1 MKPTNI
7 QYLAIILLLGAF
19 LYLFEIFY
27 HGFVH
32 SDFNKVQII
41 LTFTTFIL
49 ASGFLFAHEIIDKK
63 IKKKDMKGFAAFFI
77 ISVLFLF
84 LIFYTRTMNPKI
96 PLIFASLY
104 FLSALALNLKPI
116 QKAISINLKSPMILF
131 SLRFFIILGLIIL
144 PASAYEYHTA
154 GALDFRFHSIASPM
168 IELITPCVQQILSLS
183 GHPTNAIP
191 KEGGTT
197 LILQDNSY
205 SVFIGI
211 LCSGLTSLSVFIA
224 AFLAFAWDMKTT
236 TPRKA
241 AMLIIG
247 TAGTIFSNILRI
259 STLFLVGLYYG
270 NEAMTFMHT
279 HLGWILYFFWITIF
293 WFVAFRIAAPKTPQK
308 NRKTPDQEQHPNH
321 KSIRNP

>member
-41 LTFTTFIL
+41 LTFTTFLL
-49 ASGFLFAHEIIDKK
+49 ASAFLFAHEIIDKK
-63 IKKKDMKGFAAFFI
+63 IKKKDMKGFTSFFI
-77 ISVLFLF
+77 LSILFLF
-84 LIFYTRTMNPKI
+84 LIFYTRTMNPQI
-96 PLIFASLY
+96 PLFFASLY
-104 FLSALALNLKPI
+104 FLTAVALNLKPI
-116 QKAISINLKSPMILF
+116 QAIISKKINLKSPMILF
-131 SLRFFIILGLIIL
+131 SLRFFIILGLMIL

-154 GALDFRFHSIASPM
+154 GAIDFRFHSIASPM
-168 IELITPCVQQILSLS
+168 IKLITPCVQQILLLT
-183 GHPTNAIP
+183 GHSTNAIP

-197 LILQDNSY
+197 LILQDKTY

-224 AFLAFAWDMKTT
+224 AFLALVWDMKTT
-236 TPRKA
+236 MPRKA
-241 AMLIIG
+241 AILIIG
-247 TAGTIFSNILRI
+247 ISGTILSNILRI
-259 STLFLVGLYYG
+259 STLFLVGLYFG

-279 HLGWILYFFWITIF
+279 HLGWILYFIWITLF
-293 WFVAFRIAAPKTPQK
+293 WFAAFRIAAPKNPQK
-308 NRKTPDQEQHPNH
+308 NRTRPKP
-321 KSIRNP
+321 